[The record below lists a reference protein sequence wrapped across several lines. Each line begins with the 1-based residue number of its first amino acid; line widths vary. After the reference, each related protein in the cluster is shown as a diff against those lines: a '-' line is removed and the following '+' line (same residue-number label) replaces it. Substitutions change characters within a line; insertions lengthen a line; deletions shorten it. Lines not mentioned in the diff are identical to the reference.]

1 MKWDYIEFN
10 GKHPKATRESRVYS
24 DSPDPSWVDY
34 GVRYPEGYLKVDI
47 DDRDHKTGAL
57 EDPIKG
63 KPRSAAVVEL
73 LQALN
78 IHFTGIQTDHGV
90 HLIFKAPDP
99 EHLARKNKQN
109 WISLINVKM
118 EWKFPESDDHI
129 PLQINGI
136 ERKIFSDEADPDT
149 LPEALQVTAMADG
162 EIMAV
167 EHTQYPVYGLQF
179 HPESILTPKG
189 IDILRNIVESTRK

>member
-10 GKHPKATRESRVYS
+10 GKHPKATKENRVYS
-24 DSPDPSWVDY
+24 ASPDPSWVDY

-73 LQALN
+73 LQALD

-118 EWKFPESDDHI
+118 EWKFP
-129 PLQINGI
+129 
-136 ERKIFSDEADPDT
+136 
-149 LPEALQVTAMADG
+149 
-162 EIMAV
+162 
-167 EHTQYPVYGLQF
+167 
-179 HPESILTPKG
+179 
-189 IDILRNIVESTRK
+189 